1 MIERIIKYRID
12 KNSPINHPFLLILNP
27 TYNEMIKNKSNDNK
41 AFKMFD
47 ANGEIKLLYCKK
59 ENVKINIKFAI
70 KKIIRNIINFERW
83 FFICYPRYKL

>member
-1 MIERIIKYRID
+1 
-12 KNSPINHPFLLILNP
+12 
-27 TYNEMIKNKSNDNK
+27 
-41 AFKMFD
+41 MFD

-83 FFICYPRYKL
+83 FFIGYPRYKL

>member
-1 MIERIIKYRID
+1 MLNHLKYITF
-12 KNSPINHPFLLILNP
+12 NSW
-27 TYNEMIKNKSNDNK
+27 TKNKSNDNK

-83 FFICYPRYKL
+83 FFIGYPRYKL

>member
-1 MIERIIKYRID
+1 MVYND
-12 KNSPINHPFLLILNP
+12 KFL
-27 TYNEMIKNKSNDNK
+27 K

-83 FFICYPRYKL
+83 FFIGYPRYKL